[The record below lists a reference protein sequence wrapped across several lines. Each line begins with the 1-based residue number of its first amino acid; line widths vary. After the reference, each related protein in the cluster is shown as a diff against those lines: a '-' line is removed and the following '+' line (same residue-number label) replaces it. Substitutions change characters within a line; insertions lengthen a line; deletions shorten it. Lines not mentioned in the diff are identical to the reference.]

1 MCGRFTVRLPS
12 PDLAAAFGIAETA
25 RETAPSFNVAPGR
38 VVPVVVDE
46 GEGRR
51 LDAFRW
57 GLIPHWAKDPSI
69 GERLINARAE
79 TVAEKPAFRQAF
91 LRRRCLILA
100 DGFYEWKA
108 EGTRKTPYFISL
120 DGVPVFAFAGLWE
133 HWTPPGG
140 EPVLSCAILT
150 VEANAF
156 MRPIHHRMPVIL
168 PPEAYGAWLDPH
180 NGDRQALLAL
190 LKPCPSEGM
199 RAHPVSSFVN
209 AARHDSIQCVLPLE

>member
-1 MCGRFTVRLPS
+1 MCGRFTVRLPT
-12 PDLAAAFGIAETA
+12 PDLAAAFGVAARA

-38 VVPVVVDE
+38 EVPVVVDE

-57 GLIPHWAKDPSI
+57 GLIPRWAKDPSI

-91 LRRRCLILA
+91 LHRRCLILA

-108 EGTRKTPYFISL
+108 EGTRKTPYFISVE
-120 DGVPVFAFAGLWE
+120 GVPVFAFAGLWE
-133 HWTPPGG
+133 RWAPPDG

-156 MRPIHHRMPVIL
+156 MRSIHHRMPVIL
-168 PPEAYGAWLDPH
+168 PPEAHGAWLDPH

-190 LKPCPSEGM
+190 LRPFPSEGM
-199 RAHPVSSFVN
+199 RAHPVSTFVN